1 MVYDKGRDKENVRNV
16 SQSFRVAETFPTVK
30 TRGVRTVYHVQQHFW
45 IRGIEEDIVRVWKAV
60 EPQPRFEHAFHVFSK
75 SMRIPRGRNNVVIL
89 DDKAPLQIALLRQ
102 DVGPEAK
109 IIIASDHP
117 ETFLA
122 EAAPYVDDIWPLAT
136 LAQMAAF
143 KFQKLLE
150 QLKYEKDAW
159 LTDTYLEQTI
169 NTLPDMIWFKDLQG
183 LHLHVNDA
191 FCTAVNKQKSDVEG
205 RDHYYIWDIPREVYE
220 RSDYVCVETEDD
232 VIKARKT
239 CLFDEEVM
247 SAQGLR
253 KLKTYKTPIFDED
266 GKSIIGTVGIARDVT
281 QMSEYK
287 DTINRLTRED
297 TLTGLMNREYFHV
310 YAAKECQNKA
320 LTFVSLDLERFKELN
335 ERYGH
340 ELGDAVLKITAEELQ
355 AVFPDDVSVRM
366 GGDEFGILIA
376 DGRPMD
382 EVCAMVRRFQIQ
394 LREMLRMDERMKRIS
409 ANVGIAHS
417 VGDGTVDDL
426 LIKSSIALD
435 EAEKHG
441 GGKYTIYRGRI

>member
-1 MVYDKGRDKENVRNV
+1 M
-16 SQSFRVAETFPTVK
+16 
-30 TRGVRTVYHVQQHFW
+30 YHVQLHFW
-45 IRGIEEDIVRVWKAV
+45 IRGIDESVVRVWKKMEAL
-60 EPQPRFEHAFHVFSK
+60 PRFEHVFHLFSR
-75 SMRIPRGRNNVVIL
+75 SMRLPAGRNQIVFL
-89 DDKAPLQIALLRQ
+89 DDKAPLQMQMLRQ
-102 DVGPEAK
+102 DIGPEGK
-109 IIIASDHP
+109 IIVCCDEPCSIPADDLACVDDVWPSATLG
-117 ETFLA
+117 ELA
-122 EAAPYVDDIWPLAT
+122 EFRFRRL
-136 LAQMAAF
+136 Q
-143 KFQKLLE
+143 E
-150 QLKYEKDAW
+150 RLKAEKDAW
-159 LTDTYLEQTI
+159 LTETYLEQTI
-169 NTLPDMIWFKDLQG
+169 NTLPDMIWFKDLKG

-340 ELGDAVLKITAEELQ
+340 DLGDAVLKITAEELQ
-355 AVFPDDVSVRM
+355 AVFPDGVSVRM

-394 LREMLRMDERMKRIS
+394 LRVMLRMDERMKRIS

-417 VGDGTVDDL
+417 TGDGTVDDL
-426 LIKSSIALD
+426 IIKSSLALA

>member
-1 MVYDKGRDKENVRNV
+1 M
-16 SQSFRVAETFPTVK
+16 
-30 TRGVRTVYHVQQHFW
+30 YHVQQHFW
-45 IRGIEEDIVRVWKAV
+45 IRGIDERIVRVWKAM
-60 EPQPRFEHAFHVFSK
+60 EPQPRFTHEFHVFSK
-75 SMRIPRGRNNVVIL
+75 SMRIPRGRNNVVL
-89 DDKAPLQIALLRQ
+89 MDDKSPLQIALLRQ
-102 DVGPEAK
+102 DIGPDGK
-109 IIIASDHP
+109 IIVVSDNP
-117 ETFLA
+117 APFIE
-122 EAAPYVDDIWPLAT
+122 EAAPYIDDIWPMAT
-136 LAQMAAF
+136 LTQMATF

-150 QLKYEKDAW
+150 QLKREKDAW

-281 QMSEYK
+281 KMSEYQ
-287 DTINRLTRED
+287 DTITRLTRED
-297 TLTGLMNREYFHV
+297 TLTGLMNRDYFHLYV
-310 YAAKECQNKA
+310 TKDCTSKDM
-320 LTFVSLDLERFKELN
+320 TFVSLDLERFKELN

-340 ELGDAVLKITAEELQ
+340 ELGNAVLKITAEELQ
-355 AVFPDDVSVRM
+355 NVFPDDIKVRM
-366 GGDEFGILIA
+366 GGDEFGVLITN
-376 DGRPMD
+376 GRPMD
-382 EVCAMVRRFQIQ
+382 EVCAMVRRFQLQ

-409 ANVGIAHS
+409 ANIGIAHS
-417 VGDGTVDDL
+417 TDGSSIDDVV
-426 LIKSSIALD
+426 IKSSLALA